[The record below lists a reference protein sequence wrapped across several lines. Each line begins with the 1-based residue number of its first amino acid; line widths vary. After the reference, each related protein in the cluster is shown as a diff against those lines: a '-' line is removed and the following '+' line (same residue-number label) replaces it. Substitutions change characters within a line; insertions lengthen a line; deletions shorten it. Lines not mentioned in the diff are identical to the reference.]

1 MYAYCWRQYQ
11 WGQWIFLRRLNTAKG
26 LTLSSP
32 STDPPSTQLNILP
45 SSSQGDTSL
54 LVFWSPFRLTVH
66 QLAQTNT
73 QWHTEALTWVR
84 DLGPSL
90 SVELRSAEYGSR
102 SSLFQFWATFLPC
115 LTMASHY
122 IKSHYVSSDRG
133 AVINT
138 TPVTD
143 SPSAVDSFL
152 SIIHPYHFFVPDLS
166 LPVSSMS
173 VLHCSPLSTSTPPPP
188 PLLTWQIYTH
198 IHSHMH
204 IQGSRQQGDRRTM
217 EL

>member
-1 MYAYCWRQYQ
+1 M
-11 WGQWIFLRRLNTAKG
+11 N
-26 LTLSSP
+26 
-32 STDPPSTQLNILP
+32 
-45 SSSQGDTSL
+45 L
-54 LVFWSPFRLTVH
+54 LVFWSPFWLAVH

-73 QWHTEALTWVR
+73 QWHIEALTCVHA
-84 DLGPSL
+84 LGPSL
-90 SVELRSAEYGSR
+90 NVELWSAGYGSR
-102 SSLFQFWATFLPC
+102 SSLFQFWTTFLPC
-115 LTMASHY
+115 LTMASRY

-143 SPSAVDSFL
+143 LPSVVDSFL

-166 LPVSSMS
+166 LPVSSTS
-173 VLHCSPLSTSTPPPP
+173 VLHCSPLSTSISP

-204 IQGSRQQGDRRTM
+204 IQWSRQQGDRRTM